1 MARGLHLGVR
11 RSGGMAAMKTTIRP
25 PTLAPG
31 EVAEARIAPHGG
43 LGTATLAPAGD
54 GIAYASRLLHR
65 ALSDLGGGD
74 PMLIELGATGAEPV
88 TLRTRMQFLARLARL
103 QSLHRVNWM
112 LFTHVGI
119 ARAQLRVPKAWRRP
133 YAVMLHGIESWDHA
147 LEPERLAAMREARL
161 RIAISAHTA
170 RRVAAAHPS
179 LPPIDTCLLALLPD
193 EEHPDRVPGDVRVDF
208 GPHAVVIVGRM
219 SSAERYKGHDQLIL
233 AWPRVLAE
241 VPDATLVMVGRGD
254 DVQRLHEKAAA
265 IGVSRSVH
273 FTGFLPDAAVRA
285 VLRHA
290 AVFAMPSRGEGFG
303 LVYLQAMRAGVPC
316 LGSRD
321 DAAGDVI
328 IDGETGLLVP
338 HQDPEAI
345 AGAVARLLTDDGM
358 RRRFGEAGK
367 RRFESVFT
375 YPRFR
380 ARLAGLLSRGFP
392 AAKTDR

>member
-1 MARGLHLGVR
+1 
-11 RSGGMAAMKTTIRP
+11 MKATILP
-25 PTLAPG
+25 PTVVPG
-31 EVAEARIAPHGG
+31 EVGEARIAPRGA

-54 GIAYASRLLHR
+54 GIAYASRLIHR
-65 ALSDLGGGD
+65 TLADLGGQD
-74 PMLIELGATGAEPV
+74 PTLIELGATGAEPV

-103 QSLHRVNWM
+103 QSMHRVNWL
-112 LFTHVGI
+112 LFTHLGI

-133 YAVMLHGIESWDHA
+133 YAVMLHGIEAWDPTLDA
-147 LEPERLAAMREARL
+147 ERLQAMRDARV

-170 RRVAAAHPS
+170 RRVAAAYPTM
-179 LPPIDTCLLALLPD
+179 PPIETCLLALLPD
-193 EEHPDRVPGDVRVDF
+193 DEHPDRVPGDTRVDY

-219 SSAERYKGHDQLIL
+219 STAERYKGHDQLIL

-254 DVQRLHEKAAA
+254 DVERLHAKAAA
-265 IGVSRSVH
+265 VGVARSVH

-303 LVYLQAMRAGVPC
+303 LVYLQAMRAAVPC

-328 IDGETGLLVP
+328 VDGETGLLVP
-338 HQDPEAI
+338 NQDPDAI
-345 AGAVARLLTDDGM
+345 AGAVARLLTDESM
-358 RRRFGEAGK
+358 RRRMGDAGK
-367 RRFESVFT
+367 RRFESLFT

-380 ARLAGLLSRGFP
+380 ARLAGVLSRAFP
-392 AAKTDR
+392 AAQSDR